1 LGCVEA
7 QSPGVFVVRLSIR
20 AKILGT
26 SAVLLVL
33 IATVGFVGV
42 VNLGSVRDKAQAAHE
57 SGTVPVEQLAALD
70 EGLLDKARA
79 VTYGV
84 VVAGQTDAQATV
96 DSQIAT
102 DDATIDASLAS
113 LTGSSFTSQE
123 TSMLADLRA
132 KMTEYQ
138 SLVAQIRA
146 SSKAGNTTYAA
157 SQLGS
162 AAAIRG
168 QVMADV
174 SALTTSAQ
182 NAAQGFNDQIGST
195 FQFGLVATLSLAAF
209 AMMIGLLTS
218 LWVAGGISRGTRAVL
233 RQIGRLEGGLVDFTD
248 CLQGLAENDLTRK
261 FSTPIPLMNRIGD
274 DEIGATAD
282 SLNSMH
288 GQLKKMVAAYEVSRE
303 NLAGVIGQVK
313 QAADAVTR
321 TSLELDSASAQTGTA
336 TQQIASTI
344 TQVAT
349 GAGDQARAASETSA
363 SANELTAMI
372 AQVGAGATETT
383 VRVEAASAAVSAT
396 LEAIRFAD
404 DATERMKPLSGQVA
418 AAIGRSGRAI
428 AATAN
433 GMSEI
438 KDAVGEAAGKVAA
451 LGAKSDQIG
460 AIVETIDDIA
470 EQTNLLALNA
480 AIEAARAGEQG
491 KGFAVVADEVRKLA
505 ERSSRATKEIAALI
519 DEVQRETQKAVD
531 AMESGASKVDAG
543 SGLAQESAAALDDIS
558 SAAVARNVALEDVFT
573 AIRSIH
579 QATGD
584 VVAASDAIAGI
595 AAQTNSAAR
604 GMVQA
609 ASTVS
614 SSMESIAAISEENSA
629 AAEEVSAATEEMSAQ
644 AEEVVASAASLTAMA
659 TQLDELVAGF
669 KFAVESD
676 VSRSGITAAAR
687 DHSSDPS
694 AGPIEMA
701 RRSRAA

>member
-1 LGCVEA
+1 M
-7 QSPGVFVVRLSIR
+7 RLSIR

-438 KDAVGEAAGKVAA
+438 KDAVGEAARKVAA

-614 SSMESIAAISEENSA
+614 SSMGSIAAISEENSA

>member
-1 LGCVEA
+1 M
-7 QSPGVFVVRLSIR
+7 RLSIR

-146 SSKAGNTTYAA
+146 SSKAGNTNYAA

-195 FQFGLVATLSLAAF
+195 FEFSLVATLSLAAF

-614 SSMESIAAISEENSA
+614 SSMESIAAISQENSA

-669 KFAVESD
+669 RFAVESD
-676 VSRSGITAAAR
+676 VSQSGITAVAR
-687 DHSSDPS
+687 DPSSDPS

>member
-1 LGCVEA
+1 
-7 QSPGVFVVRLSIR
+7 VRLSIR

-195 FQFGLVATLSLAAF
+195 FEFSLVATLSLAAF

-676 VSRSGITAAAR
+676 VSRSGITATAR

>member
-1 LGCVEA
+1 
-7 QSPGVFVVRLSIR
+7 VRLSIR

-138 SLVAQIRA
+138 SLVVQIRA
-146 SSKAGNTTYAA
+146 SSKAGNTNYAA

-584 VVAASDAIAGI
+584 VVVASDAIAGI

-614 SSMESIAAISEENSA
+614 SSMESIAAISQENSA

-669 KFAVESD
+669 RFAVESD
-676 VSRSGITAAAR
+676 VSQSGITAVAR
-687 DHSSDPS
+687 DPSSDPS
-694 AGPIEMA
+694 AGPIDMA

>member
-1 LGCVEA
+1 M
-7 QSPGVFVVRLSIR
+7 RLSIR

-174 SALTTSAQ
+174 SALTTSAH

-195 FQFGLVATLSLAAF
+195 FEFSLVATLSLAAF

-313 QAADAVTR
+313 QAADAVAR

-433 GMSEI
+433 GMSES

-676 VSRSGITAAAR
+676 VSRSGITATAR

>member
-1 LGCVEA
+1 M
-7 QSPGVFVVRLSIR
+7 RLSIR

-146 SSKAGNTTYAA
+146 SSKAGNTNYAA

-182 NAAQGFNDQIGST
+182 KAAQGFNDQIGST

>member
-1 LGCVEA
+1 M
-7 QSPGVFVVRLSIR
+7 RLSIR

-146 SSKAGNTTYAA
+146 SSKAGNTNYAA

-195 FQFGLVATLSLAAF
+195 FEFSLVATLSLAAF

-676 VSRSGITAAAR
+676 VSRSGITATAR

>member
-1 LGCVEA
+1 M
-7 QSPGVFVVRLSIR
+7 RLSIR

-146 SSKAGNTTYAA
+146 SSKAGNMTYAA

-162 AAAIRG
+162 AATIRG

-195 FQFGLVATLSLAAF
+195 FEFSLVATLSLAAF

-438 KDAVGEAAGKVAA
+438 KDAVGEAARKVAA

>member
-1 LGCVEA
+1 M
-7 QSPGVFVVRLSIR
+7 RLSIR

-146 SSKAGNTTYAA
+146 SSKAGNTNYAA

-676 VSRSGITAAAR
+676 VSRSGITATAR